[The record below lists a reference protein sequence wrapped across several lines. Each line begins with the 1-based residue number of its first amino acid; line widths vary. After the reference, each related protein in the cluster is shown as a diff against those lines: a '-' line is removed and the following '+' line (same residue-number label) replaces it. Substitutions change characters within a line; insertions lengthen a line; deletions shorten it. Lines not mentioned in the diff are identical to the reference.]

1 MDFTGSVAGS
11 VAGMLH
17 LSGDGDKIDITP
29 ILTSGTKIA
38 TFTINEGAEDEQD
51 IDLYA
56 PEGFSGSWND
66 LTDKPTLFS
75 GVYGDLTGKPY
86 VNGQL
91 LNGSVYTENYSTDE
105 QIIGTWVDGSIL
117 YRKIVTATINQ
128 TSTHIDI
135 SSLNIKNLISL
146 DGFIQGSNYDYTL
159 PCLNFY
165 ENGNLYN
172 RTYYNNTDKHID
184 NVTTSGMN
192 SYYPYY
198 TFILTYTKNESN
210 VSSFSLLTPK

>member
-1 MDFTGSVAGS
+1 MNITGSVAGS
-11 VAGMLH
+11 ASGMLK
-17 LSGDGDKIDITP
+17 LEGEGDKINITP
-29 ILTSGTKIA
+29 IIESGTKIA
-38 TFTINEGAEDEQD
+38 TVTINEDTPDEET

-66 LTDKPTLFS
+66 LTDKPDLFS
-75 GVYGDLTGKPY
+75 GAYGDLTGKPY
-86 VNGQL
+86 VNGKL
-91 LNGSVYTENYSTDE
+91 LNGSIYTENYSNDE

-146 DGFIQGSNYDYTL
+146 DGFIQGSNYNYTF

-165 ENGNLYN
+165 ENGNYYN
-172 RTYYNNTDKHID
+172 RTYYNNGDKYID
-184 NVTTSGMN
+184 NMTTSGMN

-210 VSSFSLLTPK
+210 VSSFSLLTTS